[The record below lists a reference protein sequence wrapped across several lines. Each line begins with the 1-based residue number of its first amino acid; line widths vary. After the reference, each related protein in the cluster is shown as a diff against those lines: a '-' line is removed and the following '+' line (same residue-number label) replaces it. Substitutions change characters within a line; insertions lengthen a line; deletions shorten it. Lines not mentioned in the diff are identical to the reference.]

1 MSGFITAQ
9 NLSKKVGAF
18 KHLTKKINEINKNGQ
33 AIIRLNNTGVELIA
47 KKGDAL
53 YLKLATAHAQL
64 AEDINSY
71 EIVQRANGT
80 SPATETN

>member
-1 MSGFITAQ
+1 MSDFIAAQ
-9 NLSKKVGAF
+9 DLSKKVGAL
-18 KHLTKKINEINKNGQ
+18 KHLTKKINEINKKGQ
-33 AIIRLNNTGVELIA
+33 AIIRLNNTGVELVA

-64 AEDINSY
+64 TEDIKSY
-71 EIVQRANGT
+71 EIVQRATGN